1 MINHDKE
8 VWTITKEFLE
18 SSERL
23 LRAAS
28 LTNSDPIKQEMI
40 SFTRDDFDK
49 MMARSEA
56 LKMMLESDFQN
67 NKNFILSEMVEIT
80 KLSLEIAKKIEDK
93 LLCLVQN

>member
-1 MINHDKE
+1 MIDQNKE

-23 LRAAS
+23 LKAAS
-28 LTNSDPIKQEMI
+28 LTDSDPIKQEMI
-40 SFTRDDFDK
+40 SFTRPDFDK

-56 LKMMLESDFQN
+56 MKILLNEDFQN

-93 LLCLVQN
+93 LLCLAQN